1 MEFSVQSGDI
11 GDAGSHSHAIPVELG
26 ESRISNR
33 RTVAH
38 VIFDFRVHVSVGEV
52 EREISV
58 EFRDVT
64 LLIVI
69 GELEII
75 SVGVGW
81 RFPQN
86 DTSASES
93 GGTCEGETF
102 KSSIVTELL
111 INIFPGLGCGG
122 DNEKSRSGEIAHI
135 FG

>member
-11 GDAGSHSHAIPVELG
+11 GDAGSHSHAIPVELE

-58 EFRDVT
+58 EFIDVT
-64 LLIVI
+64 FLVVI

-75 SVGVGW
+75 GVGVGW
-81 RFPQN
+81 RLPQN
-86 DTSASES
+86 NPIAEES
-93 GGTCEGETF
+93 GGTY
-102 KSSIVTELL
+102 
-111 INIFPGLGCGG
+111 
-122 DNEKSRSGEIAHI
+122 IA
-135 FG
+135 